1 MSINFSKKNISSSH
15 YFPTPQHRFHHRFSV
30 PEQISLGGTTG
41 QFERSHPFTTLF
53 CAKKIKLQSHTFPT
67 KKESSESEEYEDLYE
82 VKKESVPSV
91 PNLFLEQIWNRNG
104 TDLEQILFSLSLFGL
119 ASP

>member
-1 MSINFSKKNISSSH
+1 LSG
-15 YFPTPQHRFHHRFSV
+15 P
-30 PEQISLGGTTG
+30 L
-41 QFERSHPFTTLF
+41 PFTTLF

-91 PNLFLEQIWNRNG
+91 PNLFQICSG
-104 TDLEQILFSLSLFGL
+104 TDLEQKWNRFGTDSVL
-119 ASP
+119 P